1 MPCRTIIIFM
11 NVVSTIIALCALSAG
26 LAQAQ
31 VKLPDGDGK
40 DLVEKICAACHGLD
54 TAIADKH
61 TEKEWR
67 SVVDTMVNRGAEGTD
82 EELDKVVKYL
92 AKFFGK
98 ENAVRGS
105 NYSGNAARILTVRSR
120 VSSTCKIFNRKS

>member
-1 MPCRTIIIFM
+1 MFM
-11 NVVSTIIALCALSAG
+11 TAVLTTIALCALSAG

-40 DLVEKICAACHGLD
+40 AVVEKVCTACHDLD
-54 TAIADKH
+54 TALADKH

-67 SVVDTMVNRGAEGTD
+67 SVVDTMVNRGAEGID
-82 EELDKVVKYL
+82 EEFDKIVKYL

-98 ENAVRGS
+98 DTASLNPS
-105 NYSGNAARILTVRSR
+105 HSGNAARILTVRSNA
-120 VSSTCKIFNRKS
+120 SSACKIFNRKS